1 MFQHFIPHK
10 NKEKK
15 RMLSKKMTV
24 SLMCLLT
31 ILALAFVG
39 FPSAMAGNFKVKFSA
54 GDSSLVIPTTSTSA
68 VTLVVE
74 SDQDLPAD
82 IGSSVALYVRD
93 EKGFAIPKAT
103 PTPVVKG
110 YTVTVT
116 DAVGYTMRTAK
127 KRRLDVVVT
136 LTTNETPAR
145 NVRTVVLTIPT
156 LTTPDPTVPVA
167 DRKSDPV
174 HHTLHIRAAAAADT
188 SSRPK
193 VVSIQ
198 RLRPVSQT
206 VVSAFEEQKI
216 RAGPFDV
223 RIVLTEAGVDW
234 KADKIKDRIK
244 IDGGTVSNLV
254 VGVPFARQGGLDN
267 DETLVPHPIEGR
279 YAHAGIGNPP
289 YLPLVGT
296 PAGLAPAITVPLPS
310 GPDGLY
316 HQYRVTV
323 TPHKRA
329 ADFTLKI
336 SVKAFH
342 DGASP
347 YPNYYWP
354 IDVGVKPNGREEL
367 RLTVEKTDPPAGYR
381 VPIPKDYHVPT
392 NGYLVI
398 AKSKAGSEIDTTGQ
412 DADRTKDA
420 PRATHRK
427 PAQLLYNVYEAASL
441 PNLATQFRNGVVVDV
456 ESQQTLYITEVMW
469 GEDVSLNPAAHSQY
483 IELYNPGIGFNTPDD
498 DKGTLDVDE
507 RLTLVFYAPN
517 EFGELPAA
525 TGRIKDRIGTLYAN
539 GAAWSPE
546 GKGASGRSGTGE
558 AETLAGRTMPVAV
571 PIVSM
576 YRRIEATGEVKPGQR
591 ATSWMSSAG
600 SKSANFDPTALG
612 IRHGTPGAATEA
624 TGTPAD
630 TETKAKAAADKIAN
644 TGTYPTWNEGRV
656 YISEIM
662 FAGDGLLPQ
671 WIEIA
676 NGDRSKA
683 FNLSG
688 WTLTVDNAA
697 TDADVSVGATATFT
711 LPDGTKIAP
720 SKVHDP
726 AGDNMP
732 STILVVTE
740 AGRSSFTRANETDQ
754 VINLATDNEIELI
767 LAGVLERRYTL
778 LSDKAF
784 RITLAPP
791 VPKATKPPAGETAA
805 AKTKRLA
812 EEKKEKALRQAAVDV
827 VGNLGADGGAM
838 WALPTNEG
846 GPRSS
851 IIRRHVHVAQGPAAP
866 EDSRRATSWVLASK
880 TGFAQITHSRAQS
893 YYGAATDIGTPGF
906 RAGGAVPVEL
916 SHFRPARDKHTGTV
930 VITWATQSELNNAGF
945 FIKRS
950 QQRNGEF
957 KVINATMVVGAGTTS
972 EKQFYT
978 YTDTTAQP
986 NIVYYY
992 QIEDVSL
999 DGNRRT
1005 LTRGIR
1011 LRGHI
1016 GAAGKLTSTWGEL
1029 KASNKE

>member
-1 MFQHFIPHK
+1 
-10 NKEKK
+10 
-15 RMLSKKMTV
+15 MLSKKMAV

-31 ILALAFVG
+31 IIALAFGV
-39 FPSAMAGNFKVKFSA
+39 PSAMAGNFKVKFSA
-54 GDSSLVIPTTSTSA
+54 GDASLAIPTTSTA
-68 VTLVVE
+68 KTVTAQLVVE
-74 SDQDLPAD
+74 SEKDLPPD
-82 IGSSVALYVRD
+82 ISSSVKLYVLN
-93 EKGFAIPKAT
+93 EKGAGIST
-103 PTPVVKG
+103 QE
-110 YTVTVT
+110 YTVTVK
-116 DAVGYTMRTAK
+116 DAIGYTMRTAK
-127 KRRLDVVVT
+127 KRRLDVEVT
-136 LTTNETPAR
+136 LKTKTSAQ

-174 HHTLHIRAAAAADT
+174 NHTLHIRMAVAADT

-206 VVSAFEEQKI
+206 VVSTFEAQKI
-216 RAGPFDV
+216 KAEPFDV

-234 KADKIKDRIK
+234 RTDKITDRIK
-244 IDGGTVSNLV
+244 IDGGTISDLV
-254 VGVPFARQGGLDN
+254 VGVPFARQGPNQDPSTDPTP
-267 DETLVPHPIEGR
+267 DEQAQTIVPHPIEGR
-279 YAHAGIGNPP
+279 YAHTGVGAPP
-289 YLPLVGT
+289 
-296 PAGLAPAITVPLPS
+296 GLAPAITVPLPS

-323 TPHKRA
+323 SPDKRD
-329 ADFTLKI
+329 ADFTLKM

-347 YPNYYWP
+347 YPNYYLP

-367 RLTVEKTDPPAGYR
+367 RLTVEKTTTHLPVGYR

-398 AKSKAGSEIDTTGQ
+398 AKSKAGSEIDTMGQ

-420 PRATHRK
+420 PRATHRQ
-427 PAQLLYNVYEAASL
+427 PAQLLYNVYEAGSL

-469 GEDVSLNPAAHSQY
+469 GEDVSLNPSSNSQY

-498 DKGTLDVDE
+498 DLSTADVDE

-517 EFGELPAA
+517 EFGELPTA
-525 TGRIKDRIGTLYAN
+525 TGRIKDRIGTLYAK
-539 GAAWSPE
+539 GTSWSPE

-558 AETLAGRTMPVAV
+558 AETLAGLTMPVAL

-576 YRRIEATGEVKPGQR
+576 YRRIEATGGVKPGQR
-591 ATSWMSSAG
+591 ATSWLSSAG

-612 IRHGTPGAATEA
+612 IRHGTPGAATNA
-624 TGTPAD
+624 TDTPAD

-644 TGTYPTWNEGRV
+644 TGSYPTQNDGRV

-662 FAGDGLLPQ
+662 FAGDGRLPQ

-676 NGDRSKA
+676 NADPDKA

-697 TDADVSVGATATFT
+697 TDADVSVGPTATFT
-711 LPDGTKIAP
+711 IPKGTKIAP

-740 AGRSSFTRANETDQ
+740 AGRNSFTRPNEAAQ
-754 VINLATDNEIELI
+754 VINLAVDNEIELI
-767 LAGVLERRYTL
+767 LAGVLEHRYTL

-791 VPKATKPPAGETAA
+791 IPKATNPPAGETAA
-805 AKTKRLA
+805 AKTKRLTD
-812 EEKKEKALRQAAVDV
+812 EKREKALREAAVDI
-827 VGNLGADGGAM
+827 VGNLGADGAAM
-838 WALPTNEG
+838 WTLPTNEEG
-846 GPRSS
+846 GRSS
-851 IIRRHVHVAQGPAAP
+851 IIRRHVQVARGPAVP
-866 EDSRRATSWVLASK
+866 EDSVMATSWVLASK

-893 YYGAATDIGTPGF
+893 YYGAANDIGTPGF

-916 SHFRPARDKHTGTV
+916 SHFRPARDKQTGQV
-930 VITWATQSELNNAGF
+930 IITWSTQSELNNAGF

-950 QQRNGEF
+950 NQKNGEF
-957 KVINATMVVGAGTTS
+957 KVINATMIAGAGTTS

-986 NIVYYY
+986 NVVYYY
-992 QIEDVSL
+992 QIEDISL
-999 DGNRRT
+999 DGNRQT

-1011 LRGHI
+1011 LKGHI
-1016 GAAGKLTSTWGEL
+1016 GAAGKLTTTWGEL
-1029 KASNKE
+1029 KEHE